1 MKNFEAKYKD
11 MGNYK
16 KLESFKIDSNLYT
29 PDQLS
34 FESVEL
40 LTAMAYYDYEMSIEY
55 FDSLSQ
61 ILGYETVI
69 QAILDLQSLGAII
82 ATAKIYRQLVIKSS
96 KNKYKGMM
104 RQ

>member
-1 MKNFEAKYKD
+1 MKNFEANYKD

-16 KLESFKIDSNLYT
+16 KLESFKIYSNIYT

-40 LTAMAYYDYEMSIEY
+40 LTTMAYYDYEMSIEY
-55 FDSLSQ
+55 FDNLSQ

-82 ATAKIYRQLVIKSS
+82 ATAEIYRQLVIKSC